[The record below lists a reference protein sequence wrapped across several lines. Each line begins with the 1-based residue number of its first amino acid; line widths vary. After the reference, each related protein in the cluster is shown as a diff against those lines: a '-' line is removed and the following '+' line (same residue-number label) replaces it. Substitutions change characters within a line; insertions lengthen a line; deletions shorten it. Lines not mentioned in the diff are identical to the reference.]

1 MEEHMECEA
10 GINSIASL
18 DISRRDLVKMLD
30 RISYL
35 DDGLKSLQKD
45 QRDMRRR
52 LSEMVK
58 EADSLRVLFD
68 DLFGEQLKGIVG
80 LEQYKEELYRE
91 RERSTPVCPTPGQIT
106 LGMTEPTREQ
116 LLSIIDAIRR
126 VSEEYQGS
134 APKEIVRAR
143 AESIGISRDHFEK
156 ILMRLQQASA
166 LIESEG
172 KIKLI

>member
-1 MEEHMECEA
+1 MEERMECES

-18 DISRRDLVKMLD
+18 NLSRRDLVKMLD

-45 QRDMRRR
+45 GTDMRRR
-52 LSEMVK
+52 LSEMIK

-68 DLFGEQLKGIVG
+68 NLFGEQLKGVVG
-80 LEQYKEELYRE
+80 VEQYREELSRE
-91 RERSTPVCPTPGQIT
+91 RGAPACPTPGQIT

-116 LLSIIDAIRR
+116 MLSIIDAIRR
-126 VSEEYQGS
+126 VSEECRGS
-134 APKEIVRAR
+134 APKDIVRAR
-143 AESIGISRDHFEK
+143 AESIGISRNDFEE
-156 ILMRLQQASA
+156 ILMRLVRAGA

-172 KIKLI
+172 RIKLI